1 MLGRNTEKNKRL
13 LVSTDKENNEE
24 TDITTKYKI
33 TFITS
38 IRFMPASLW
47 NLAGNLAEKIHEKS
61 AMSIEKKIVEI
72 LTTESVTKKD
82 VTTIMKI
89 KNECVKIVGIIT
101 VIIMVKYVNS
111 ITGIA
116 SVF

>member
-1 MLGRNTEKNKRL
+1 
-13 LVSTDKENNEE
+13 
-24 TDITTKYKI
+24 
-33 TFITS
+33 
-38 IRFMPASLW
+38 
-47 NLAGNLAEKIHEKS
+47 
-61 AMSIEKKIVEI
+61 MSIEKKIVEI

-89 KNECVKIVGIIT
+89 KNERVKIVGIIT